1 LEEIADR
8 TRPSEDTE
16 ARDASMTWGCRSAN
30 RLRLDLSQRT
40 RTDAPRRRCI
50 AMDIRPSA
58 ACGGLCNGRAGS
70 TSARGF
76 DVFALGPT
84 DQRARARIHDSPR
97 SPRPFLVRP
106 DAAGLPRG
114 VVRMGDRHL
123 RRRVDLA
130 PDARKLNVGA
140 RSCRRN
146 LIHTVRGM
154 LSLGTTPYPQ
164 EESASSVMDRTM
176 ASRQLRCTNALHQP
190 LAGTEWPE

>member
-1 LEEIADR
+1 
-8 TRPSEDTE
+8 
-16 ARDASMTWGCRSAN
+16 
-30 RLRLDLSQRT
+30 
-40 RTDAPRRRCI
+40 
-50 AMDIRPSA
+50 MDIRPSA

-146 LIHTVRGM
+146 PIHTVRGM

-164 EESASSVMDRTM
+164 EESALRPSWIGPWRAVSCAARMLYTSLWLALSGPSKYCSRRSCRMDYPDIAR
-176 ASRQLRCTNALHQP
+176 RRHNVGRP
-190 LAGTEWPE
+190 